1 MKATLDEMRTFM
13 AVVDTGSI
21 SSAAELL
28 SMTVSAVSRSVS
40 RLEAKLETTL
50 LNRTTRKLDV
60 TNEGTIYLDKVR
72 HIVEAVENAE
82 AQLKSQKYKPS

>member
-40 RLEAKLETTL
+40 RLEAK
-50 LNRTTRKLDV
+50 
-60 TNEGTIYLDKVR
+60 
-72 HIVEAVENAE
+72 
-82 AQLKSQKYKPS
+82 